1 MFFEFDIKMI
11 SQIYQANSL
20 LASFFWKKP
29 TDLIKLMTKP
39 FFKDLDTFGLMK
51 ITSLLWLGAILLL
64 VACSKEGPEL
74 QKLDLQPYGLPITIL
89 APDSAVVQRKE
100 YSFMKDYTVK
110 KGDRF
115 FLQIFEFA
123 APKLDAAGEKLRQL
137 ASVREDPFFK
147 EMIREEDQG
156 FIFSRQSDST
166 AVEYDF
172 RFIRILGD
180 KELIFQT
187 GLVGSFTLE
196 DVRMMYKAVSSH

>member
-1 MFFEFDIKMI
+1 
-11 SQIYQANSL
+11 
-20 LASFFWKKP
+20 
-29 TDLIKLMTKP
+29 MTKP
-39 FFKDLDTFGLMK
+39 YLADLDNFGGMK
-51 ITSLLWLGAILLL
+51 IAPPLFFLGFLLL
-64 VACSKEGPEL
+64 LACRKEGLKL
-74 QKLDLQPYGLPITIL
+74 QKLDLQSYGLPITIL
-89 APDSAVVQRKE
+89 APDSAVVQKKE

-110 KGDRF
+110 KGDGF

-147 EMIREEDQG
+147 EMIKEEDQG
-156 FIFSRQSDST
+156 FIFSRQADST

-196 DVRMMYKAVSSH
+196 DVRLMYKAVSVNY